1 VARRPLNVWSLFS
14 GVGGFDLGLER
25 AGMRVVLQCE
35 KDPWRR
41 KVLAA
46 RFPGVALFDDVCAL
60 RGESTVGGTRNGGRN
75 VRGGAGGALRA
86 EASAD
91 APDLLCGGFPC
102 QDVSTA
108 GKRAGLAGE
117 RSGLFFEFAR
127 IAQETEPEWLLIENV
142 PGLFS
147 SAKGEDFHAVL
158 DEVADIGYEDIAW
171 RVLDSRFFGVA
182 QRRRRVF
189 IVARRGRGTSAS
201 EVLLESEGGAGS
213 ADEVEETRSVV
224 PPVSLSGVGSG
235 GPDDNDAQAGRLLA
249 FHLTQDP
256 ISSSEFTPALSSG
269 SPDKTN
275 GVIGVAG
282 YPNPAGPLTKRYE
295 KGINTTID
303 DGAVIVQDGVIVRRL
318 TPTECER
325 LQGFPDGWTCLCDPT
340 CSSLEP
346 TCPVGKR
353 VSAMG
358 DAVTV
363 PVIEWIGRRILG
375 A

>member
-1 VARRPLNVWSLFS
+1 
-14 GVGGFDLGLER
+14 
-25 AGMRVVLQCE
+25 MRVVLQCE

-41 KVLAA
+41 QVLAA
-46 RFPGVALFDDVCAL
+46 RFPGVVLLDDVCAI
-60 RGESTVGGTRNGGRN
+60 RGESTLGGTRNGGRN
-75 VRGGAGGALRA
+75 VRGSAGGALRP

-102 QDVSTA
+102 QDVSNA
-108 GKRAGLAGE
+108 GRRAGLAGA
-117 RSGLFFEFAR
+117 RSGLFFEFTR

-158 DEVADIGYEDIAW
+158 DEVADIGYEDCSW
-171 RVLDSRFFGVA
+171 RVLDSRYFGVP

-189 IVARRGRGTSAS
+189 VLARRGGGTSAS
-201 EVLLESEGGAGS
+201 EVLLELEGGGGS
-213 ADEVEETRSVV
+213 ADAAGETRSVV
-224 PPVSLSGVGSG
+224 PPVSLSGLGSG

-256 ISSSEFTPALSSG
+256 ISSSEVSPALSSG

-275 GVIGVAG
+275 GVVGIAVHPEVAG
-282 YPNPAGPLTKRYE
+282 TLTTRYA
-295 KGINTTID
+295 KGINTTMD
-303 DGAVIVQDGVIVRRL
+303 DGGVVVQDGVIVRRL

-340 CSSLEP
+340 CDSLEP
-346 TCPVGKR
+346 TCAVGKR
-353 VSAMG
+353 CSAMG

-363 PVIEWIGRRILG
+363 PVIEWIGSRIL
-375 A
+375 AA